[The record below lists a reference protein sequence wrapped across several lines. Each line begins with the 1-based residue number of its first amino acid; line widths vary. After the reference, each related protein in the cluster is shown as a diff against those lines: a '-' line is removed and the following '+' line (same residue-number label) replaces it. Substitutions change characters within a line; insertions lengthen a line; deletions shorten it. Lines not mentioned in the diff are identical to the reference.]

1 MCMRPRAYVHA
12 CAQAWVR
19 VRVGVLVRA
28 CACACACT
36 CVRVC
41 VCVCVCVRAR
51 VQCDKPRCNKTKR
64 RRSRDPGAS
73 SAPGESLPVS
83 GRERGGRVRG
93 REGGRERGRERGREG
108 EQIARERQREFR
120 GIVAGER
127 GALGSA
133 GAGQAPESGSGRFP
147 GKRPLVDGR
156 CCAIVAEA
164 CQAGKRHRG
173 SACRVDRRTRHRPGA
188 QRGGHGAST
197 RIAAGRL
204 GWRGRPATILAAVPT
219 PSATQGRWLGLCLKL
234 ERGPGRR
241 LALSPAGPPGWH
253 LDRPRVSAPR
263 WQLPASQV
271 RPLRHTQG
279 RRWSQV
285 ESPAGWPALEQM
297 PGR

>member
-1 MCMRPRAYVHA
+1 M
-12 CAQAWVR
+12 
-19 VRVGVLVRA
+19 
-28 CACACACT
+28 
-36 CVRVC
+36 
-41 VCVCVCVRAR
+41 
-51 VQCDKPRCNKTKR
+51 
-64 RRSRDPGAS
+64 
-73 SAPGESLPVS
+73 
-83 GRERGGRVRG
+83 GRGRGGERGGN
-93 REGGRERGRERGREG
+93 RERERET
-108 EQIARERQREFR
+108 ER
-120 GIVAGER
+120 VPN
-127 GALGSA
+127 GALCAVPAPGRRQKTA
-133 GAGQAPESGSGRFP
+133 AAVFPESGLWSMVWQLRLLSL
-147 GKRPLVDGR
+147 RPR
-156 CCAIVAEA
+156 
-164 CQAGKRHRG
+164 KRHRG
-173 SACRVDRRTRHRPGA
+173 GTRRVDRRTRHRPGA

-253 LDRPRVSAPR
+253 HDRPRVSAPR